1 MDQAQPVT
9 NPPNSLSFKEEESV
23 YVSERV
29 RERERE
35 KKLLSSLNMKRNP
48 NKEATRK
55 VGLNLRLPSL
65 YNLTQQTLEVIVS
78 VRTQT
83 HFKPRPGERDRRGE
97 HARRRGERSTVVV
110 VVVVIVVVVV
120 VLGEQLRVGV
130 PGLPGA
136 DLGFVD
142 EALDEGRCGGEALE
156 RDPHGGH
163 GLLGGAAHQEEGL
176 VAESGL
182 QGARVER
189 VAHVGAGGCGSD
201 GG

>member
-1 MDQAQPVT
+1 MNQAQPVT
-9 NPPNSLSFKEEESV
+9 NPPKSLSFKEEESV
-23 YVSERV
+23 YVSEW
-29 RERERE
+29 ERERE

-83 HFKPRPGERDRRGE
+83 HFKPRPGERGRRGE
-97 HARRRGERSTVVV
+97 HARWCGERSTVVV
-110 VVVVIVVVVV
+110 VVVTVVVV
-120 VLGEQLRVGV
+120 VLGEQLCVGV

-156 RDPHGGH
+156 GNPHGGH
-163 GLLGGAAHQEEGL
+163 GLLGGGAHQEEGL

-189 VAHVGAGGCGSD
+189 GAHVGAGA
-201 GG
+201 